1 MLEQYLEQKEM
12 SIFKFKRKNNMNQ
25 PLFLSNFKFSFEE
38 ENFKQKST
46 KYEKISKFKSFS
58 ETQI

>member
-1 MLEQYLEQKEM
+1 
-12 SIFKFKRKNNMNQ
+12 MNQ
-25 PLFLSNFKFSFEE
+25 PPFLSNFKFSFEE